1 VFAAAEEEA
10 KTKEIGGELF
20 EAKSLGEILS
30 YLIVTSPPMSKAIT
44 DSIRNSKVYGLTPE
58 HVASLCLGKSPD
70 PGLQY
75 EADVISGPFDA
86 DKLDYLLRDSH
97 FSGIRSTVDVERVF
111 YTVRLLRAEGSPR
124 HLAMHISGVPTL
136 EQILLARMMLF
147 PAVYHHQKVRAL
159 ECTFKSLIERIVAR
173 SADLTNAEQLR
184 PDSLAKWLRV
194 TDDRFLTL
202 CLDDP
207 ILHDA
212 ANRIINRR
220 PLRRALVF
228 SWSTVEDPDSLRA
241 VRREALDS
249 ANLRKIRE
257 GIHAAMPEKVRGE
270 VEDVWLDLPTPPTFL
285 RDIQQVRITEDLKA
299 HHAMAE
305 GDFGWKNW
313 IANYEQVKFRGHI
326 FCLDDDDVRR
336 EAAKAAQTV
345 LREGFGLELK
355 ATAWSQAHNTP

>member
-1 VFAAAEEEA
+1 
-10 KTKEIGGELF
+10 
-20 EAKSLGEILS
+20 
-30 YLIVTSPPMSKAIT
+30 
-44 DSIRNSKVYGLTPE
+44 
-58 HVASLCLGKSPD
+58 
-70 PGLQY
+70 
-75 EADVISGPFDA
+75 
-86 DKLDYLLRDSH
+86 
-97 FSGIRSTVDVERVF
+97 
-111 YTVRLLRAEGSPR
+111 
-124 HLAMHISGVPTL
+124 MHISGVPTL

-173 SADLTNAEQLR
+173 SADLTNAERLR

-228 SWSTVEDPDSLRA
+228 SWSTVEDPDTLRA

-257 GIHAAMPEKVRGE
+257 GIHAA
-270 VEDVWLDLPTPPTFL
+270 
-285 RDIQQVRITEDLKA
+285 
-299 HHAMAE
+299 
-305 GDFGWKNW
+305 
-313 IANYEQVKFRGHI
+313 
-326 FCLDDDDVRR
+326 
-336 EAAKAAQTV
+336 
-345 LREGFGLELK
+345 
-355 ATAWSQAHNTP
+355 